1 MTRPRSARCGP
12 ITTAARPSAR
22 HRASLGIRRLL
33 GIFFVYPIGTI
44 VSRAFTD
51 HTSSFGGPFAN
62 LSWFFGDSTQ
72 ITILLRTLYT
82 SAVVTAIC
90 LLIGYPFA
98 YIITIVGRRLQVL
111 LLKWGLQAGA
121 ISGAAVKINGATS

>member
-1 MTRPRSARCGP
+1 
-12 ITTAARPSAR
+12 
-22 HRASLGIRRLL
+22 
-33 GIFFVYPIGTI
+33 
-44 VSRAFTD
+44 
-51 HTSSFGGPFAN
+51 
-62 LSWFFGDSTQ
+62 
-72 ITILLRTLYT
+72 
-82 SAVVTAIC
+82 VVTAIC